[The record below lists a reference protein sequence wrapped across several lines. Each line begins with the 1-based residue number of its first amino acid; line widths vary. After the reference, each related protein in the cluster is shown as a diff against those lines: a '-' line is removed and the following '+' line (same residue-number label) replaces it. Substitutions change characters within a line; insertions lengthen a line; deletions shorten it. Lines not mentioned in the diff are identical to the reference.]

1 MAISDHAG
9 VVTTGVFQII
19 ETSSSLQSARPRVED
34 YLRDELADAERRV
47 LADRSIAGSST

>member
-9 VVTTGVFQII
+9 VIATGVFQII